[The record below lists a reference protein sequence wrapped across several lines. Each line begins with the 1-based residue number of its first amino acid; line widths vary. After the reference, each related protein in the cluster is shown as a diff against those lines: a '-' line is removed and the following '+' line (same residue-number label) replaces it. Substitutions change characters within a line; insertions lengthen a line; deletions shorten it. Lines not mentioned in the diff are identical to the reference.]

1 MTFEVRW
8 TESSFKKLQK
18 LDPIIRKRIID
29 KVKDAA
35 EDPFLFANKLTGVNL
50 YSIRV
55 GDYRV
60 IMTIEMGKMVILVI
74 DVGHRSR
81 IYRKS

>member
-35 EDPFLFANKLTGVNL
+35 GDPFLYAKKLTGVSL
-50 YSIRV
+50 YSIRM

-60 IMTIEMGKMVILVI
+60 IMTIEMGKLVILVI